1 MLLAA
6 AAIAFALAPDK
17 AFHQYVQE
25 RWSTQSG
32 LPQVSAN
39 AIAQDGMGY
48 LWVGTQTGLARFD
61 GVRFTTFTPLDTP
74 ALPGAWIRVLRTDA
88 SGALWIGTYQGVA
101 IHDEHGFRMVAPPP
115 GMPGPDVQD
124 IAFAADGAVFIAS
137 EPGVFRS
144 EEHTSELQSL

>member
-1 MLLAA
+1 
-6 AAIAFALAPDK
+6 
-17 AFHQYVQE
+17 
-25 RWSTQSG
+25 
-32 LPQVSAN
+32 
-39 AIAQDGMGY
+39 MGY
-48 LWVGTQTGLARFD
+48 IWVGTQTGLARFD

-124 IAFAADGAVFIAS
+124 LAFAADGAGFIGSADRKS
-137 EPGVFRS
+137 GVSGNGVCVRV
-144 EEHTSELQSL
+144 ELGGG